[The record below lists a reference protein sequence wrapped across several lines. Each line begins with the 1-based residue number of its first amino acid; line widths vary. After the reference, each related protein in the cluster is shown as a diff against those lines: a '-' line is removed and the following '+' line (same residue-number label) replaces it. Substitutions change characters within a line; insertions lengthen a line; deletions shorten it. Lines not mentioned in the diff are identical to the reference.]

1 MPPVVKNSDVTAITP
16 GTTAANPA
24 ATSTLPETSPGR
36 PQPVALE
43 VPVTVNGARTVE
55 GSEKR
60 EPFSETT
67 RTVLVLSHGAVI
79 RLAAT
84 VAPGQLLFLTNEKTK
99 KEVVC
104 QVVKS
109 KNYRNVSGYVEL
121 EFTEPVVG
129 FWGMRFPNDRVAP
142 KAGMPAAS
150 VTPEAVKALPALPKL
165 VEPPIAKVKPAEL
178 KPVEVSVRPPEA
190 PARAVPP
197 VAKPEIP
204 VIPVPGAPPASIS
217 NLPRASDAK
226 PAAAKPLS
234 IQAQAPAPKNPEPA
248 AGSTEALKR
257 ETARLQEEL
266 SSMLFSPAPAENA
279 QRTQP
284 SDPPAEKKETW
295 EAAATIIESA
305 PADNAEFK
313 PAPPAGTIPPAPSL
327 DEEENVKIPAWLE
340 PLARNA
346 VAPTSTQE
354 LVEREKARGVAEK
367 QELPEPV
374 IAPLAVADVDNVPE
388 VRVPTFGGELLFDER
403 TTSESKVSSSSN
415 RVVLMGAV
423 AAGLILLV
431 GTGAWYLREQ
441 GGSLKS
447 SVTSVAAPAATVA
460 ADVLQSQPRPAPGPT
475 TAPVNNLGAAPPVA
489 AASSSVVKTQV
500 ATPHNAST
508 PVVTRNAPVAPKP
521 APPLPV
527 KQQSQV
533 PEQQEE
539 LQPQPKKPVLGEVHL
554 ASPKINRGAS
564 SQGSEAAEPGLALNG
579 QPIAPASDSL
589 GGELV
594 SGSVKQPAA
603 PVETPVGGDVK
614 PAKMIS
620 SVPPVY
626 PSLARSQH
634 VSGDVKI
641 DALIDLNGRVTSMK
655 VISGPTLLHQAAMEA
670 LRQWKYRPATL
681 DGKPVPM
688 HLTITLQFRLQ

>member
-43 VPVTVNGARTVE
+43 VPVTVNGARTVD

-67 RTVLVLSHGAVI
+67 RTVLVLAHGAVI

-150 VTPEAVKALPALPKL
+150 VTPEAVKAPPALPKL

-266 SSMLFSPAPAENA
+266 SSMLFSPAPAENV

-327 DEEENVKIPAWLE
+327 DEENVKIPAWLE
-340 PLARNA
+340 PLARNT

-354 LVEREKARGVAEK
+354 LVEREKAKRTAEK
-367 QELPEPV
+367 LEISEPEV
-374 IAPLAVADVDNVPE
+374 ETVAIAEVESVPE
-388 VRVPTFGGELLFDER
+388 VRVPTFGSELLWDEKKG
-403 TTSESKVSSSSN
+403 SEGKVSRGSN
-415 RVVLMGAV
+415 KGVLIGAL
-423 AAGLILLV
+423 AAGLILL
-431 GTGAWYLREQ
+431 A
-441 GGSLKS
+441 
-447 SVTSVAAPAATVA
+447 
-460 ADVLQSQPRPAPGPT
+460 
-475 TAPVNNLGAAPPVA
+475 
-489 AASSSVVKTQV
+489 
-500 ATPHNAST
+500 
-508 PVVTRNAPVAPKP
+508 
-521 APPLPV
+521 
-527 KQQSQV
+527 
-533 PEQQEE
+533 
-539 LQPQPKKPVLGEVHL
+539 
-554 ASPKINRGAS
+554 
-564 SQGSEAAEPGLALNG
+564 
-579 QPIAPASDSL
+579 
-589 GGELV
+589 
-594 SGSVKQPAA
+594 
-603 PVETPVGGDVK
+603 
-614 PAKMIS
+614 
-620 SVPPVY
+620 
-626 PSLARSQH
+626 
-634 VSGDVKI
+634 
-641 DALIDLNGRVTSMK
+641 
-655 VISGPTLLHQAAMEA
+655 
-670 LRQWKYRPATL
+670 
-681 DGKPVPM
+681 
-688 HLTITLQFRLQ
+688 

>member
-190 PARAVPP
+190 RARAVPP

-234 IQAQAPAPKNPEPA
+234 IQAQTPAPKNPEPA

-346 VAPTSTQE
+346 AAPTSTQE

-634 VSGDVKI
+634 ISGDVNV
-641 DALIDLNGRVTSMK
+641 DALIDVNGRVTSMK
-655 VISGPTLLHQAAMEA
+655 VISGPALLHQAAMEA

-688 HLTITLQFRLQ
+688 HLTITLRFRVQ